1 MVDVRKVMQVA
12 FNNTKRLLGLSL
24 NKLRTMRDAVSSQ
37 ITKEL
42 ELKKSSTLDEL
53 FFREREL
60 SEAIAQK
67 QSI

>member
-1 MVDVRKVMQVA
+1 
-12 FNNTKRLLGLSL
+12 
-24 NKLRTMRDAVSSQ
+24 MRDAVSSQ

>member
-1 MVDVRKVMQVA
+1 MVDVRKVIQVA